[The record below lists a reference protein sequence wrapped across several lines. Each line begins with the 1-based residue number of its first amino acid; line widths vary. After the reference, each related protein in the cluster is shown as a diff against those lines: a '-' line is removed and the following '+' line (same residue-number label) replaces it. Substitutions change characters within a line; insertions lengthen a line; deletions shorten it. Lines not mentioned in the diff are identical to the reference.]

1 MDSNERIQLL
11 FVRANELSFYCAFNE
26 CKELKVNW
34 TELELRWYGF
44 YVGLDC
50 MVHEYRHFYHLIPA
64 LKRLLCVSS
73 ELVLCAKTD
82 FIKFSGL
89 YLDIDVLLAGLF
101 HPFKTI
107 RRPMMKIKWCNS
119 LSDCIEVSWLPHY
132 MFRLI
137 SLHINSIFHFPFPTF
152 FRWPNVWCVAKSC
165 DWKIQCI
172 AVRLCSV
179 DSVCFCWFPSVRS
192 IVQHWA

>member
-1 MDSNERIQLL
+1 MQRVES
-11 FVRANELSFYCAFNE
+11 EL
-26 CKELKVNW
+26 NW
-34 TELELRWYGF
+34 VGIEMIRF
-44 YVGLDC
+44 FVGLDC

-73 ELVLCAKTD
+73 ELVLCAKKD

-107 RRPMMKIKWCNS
+107 SRPMMKIKWCNS